1 MPLEDVSAKF
11 WPWFGGTS
19 PRSRQSPEMPQVVA
33 ASIFLGRKV
42 FSSCRIPSLNS
53 WTQVDYVS
61 QKAEAYELEAG
72 CVQSHRNLTSHSP
85 AMY

>member
-1 MPLEDVSAKF
+1 MPLEDVSTKF
-11 WPWFGGTS
+11 WPMGFGGTS

-33 ASIFLGRKV
+33 ASIFLGRIV
-42 FSSCRIPSLNS
+42 FSCRIPSLNS